1 MTEQMDTRSSDSL
14 RWLPSTAALAIVLTG
29 CLALIGWAFR
39 IEVLK
44 SVVPGMVTMKAN
56 TALAFVLAGTALWL
70 QRSRADNRANRALA
84 HASAMAVVLIG
95 SLTLFEYASG
105 RSLGL
110 DELLFRDVPFPVAT
124 SHPGRMAVNTA
135 LSFVLAGLA
144 LLLVDVRWGIV
155 EAHEVLAF
163 AASIG
168 PLAALLGHAYGVRSL
183 YGLVPFTH
191 MAPHTVGAFIVL
203 CTGVLLLRPTRGLI
217 GIATS
222 PGPGGIMSRR
232 LLPAAVAIP
241 IVVGW
246 LRLHGERAGY
256 YGTEFGLS
264 LVVMS
269 NVIVFLFLSWW
280 TATVLNRADATAR
293 RTTEALSRSEAK
305 YRRLFED
312 SRDPIYI
319 TARDGR
325 FVDVNQAWLDL
336 FGYGREEVA
345 ALGGASIYLRPDE
358 RAGFQR
364 DVEAAGAVW
373 NYPVRFRRR
382 DGTEIDV
389 LLTATVRRDD
399 EGRIVG
405 YQGIA
410 RDVTEQKQMEEQL
423 RQAQKMEAI
432 GNLAGGIAHDF
443 NNLLTVIGGRSHFL
457 TVGLPPDAPLRRDAE
472 IIGKTAERAARLTQQ
487 LLAFSRKQVLQPR
500 VLDLTEVVREM
511 DRILQ
516 RLIGEQIDLRTV
528 LGPDLGHVKAD
539 AGQIEQVILNLA
551 VNARDA
557 MPEGGRL
564 TIETDNVELDAAYS
578 REHAGV
584 EPGPYVMLAVSDT
597 GVGMDAQTQARIF
610 EPFFTTKE
618 QGRGTGLGLATV
630 YGIVQQSG
638 GHIWVYSEPGRG
650 ATFKVYLPR
659 VDATAEVPGPSE
671 APITAL
677 QGTETIL
684 LVEDETE
691 VRALARESLEAFGYT
706 VLEARTPE
714 EALSAFQAHPGPI
727 HLLLTDVVMPQMSGR
742 VLADRLVAARP
753 SLKVVFMSG
762 YTSNA
767 IVHHGVLDEGTA
779 FVQKPFTPGVL
790 ARKVREALSEA
801 DPSLSA

>member
-14 RWLPSTAALAIVLTG
+14 RWLPSTAGFAIVLTG
-29 CLALIGWAFR
+29 CLALIGWSFR

-56 TALAFVLAGTALWL
+56 TALAFVLAGTVLWL
-70 QRSRADNRANRALA
+70 QRSRSGNPAITALA
-84 HASAMAVVLIG
+84 RACALAVVLLG
-95 SLTLFEYASG
+95 SLTLVEYISG

-110 DELLFRDVPFPVAT
+110 DEVIFRDVPSPVAT

-135 LSFVLAGLA
+135 LSFVFSGLA
-144 LLLVDVRWGIV
+144 LLLVNVRWGITG
-155 EAHEVLAF
+155 AHEVLAF
-163 AASIG
+163 AAGVVSLTAFVG
-168 PLAALLGHAYGVRSL
+168 YAYGVGSL
-183 YGLVPFTH
+183 YGLVPYTQ
-191 MAPHTVGAFIVL
+191 MAVHTVSAFIVL
-203 CTGVLLLRPTRGLI
+203 CTGILFLRPTRGLI

-222 PGPGGIMSRR
+222 PGPGGIMARR

-241 IVVGW
+241 IVAGW
-246 LRLHGERAGY
+246 LRLQGERAGY

-264 LVVMS
+264 LVVIS
-269 NVIVFLFLSWW
+269 NVIIFLFLSWW
-280 TATVLNRADATAR
+280 TAAILNRVDATRQHA
-293 RTTEALSRSEAK
+293 TEALARSEEK
-305 YRRLFED
+305 YRRLFES
-312 SRDPIYI
+312 SRDAIYI
-319 TARDGR
+319 TTRDGR
-325 FVDVNQAWLDL
+325 FVDVNQSWLEL
-336 FGYGREEVA
+336 LGYGREEVTG
-345 ALGGASIYLRPDE
+345 LGVSSIYLRPDE
-358 RAGFQR
+358 RASFQR
-364 DVEAAGAVW
+364 DVEAAGAVR
-373 NYPVRFRRR
+373 NYPVRFRKR
-382 DGTEIDV
+382 DGTELDV
-389 LLTATVRRDD
+389 LLTAAVRRDD

-410 RDVTEQKQMEEQL
+410 RDVTEQKLLEEQL

-457 TVGLPPDAPLRRDAE
+457 TIGLPSEDPLRRDAE

-500 VLDLTEVVREM
+500 VLDLNEVVREM

-528 LGPDLGHVKAD
+528 LGPDLGHVRAD

-564 TIETDNVELDAAYS
+564 TIETDRVELDAAYS

-597 GVGMDAQTQARIF
+597 GVGMDAKTQARIF

-684 LVEDETE
+684 LVEDEDE
-691 VRALARESLEAFGYT
+691 VRALARESLESFGYT
-706 VLEARTPE
+706 VLEARNPE
-714 EALSAFQAHPGPI
+714 EALNAFRAHPGPI

-753 SLKVVFMSG
+753 GLKVVFMSG

-779 FVQKPFTPGVL
+779 FVQKPFTPGTL
-790 ARKVREALSEA
+790 ARKVREVLSEA
-801 DPSLSA
+801 DPPLSA